1 MSIVVTN
8 PPRVGAELVKQFSKL
23 GVATVHEA
31 QGRKGLMSADI
42 KPIYRPAEIVGT
54 AVTCEVAPG
63 DNWMIHVA
71 VEQCREGDILVVTP
85 TSPCSDGYFG
95 DLLAESF
102 RAQGVRGLIMNAGVR
117 DIATLTEMQ
126 FPVWSK
132 TVFAQGTVKETTA
145 NVNTPIVCGDALV
158 NPGDLIVAD
167 DDGVVVVH
175 QKDVESTLKN
185 AQAREAN
192 EAAKRERL
200 ASGELGL
207 DIYSMRERL
216 ADKGLSYI
224 DYETWKDSQ

>member
-8 PPRVGAELVKQFSKL
+8 PPRVDSALVAQFSKL

-42 KPIYRPAEIVGT
+42 KPIYRPVEIVGT

-95 DLLAESF
+95 DLLAESL

-132 TVFAQGTVKETTA
+132 TVYAQGTVKETTA
-145 NVNTPIVCGDALV
+145 NVNTPIVCGNALV

-185 AQAREAN
+185 AQARETN
-192 EAAKRERL
+192 ETAKRERL
-200 ASGELGL
+200 ASGEFGL
-207 DIYSMRERL
+207 DIYNMRARL
-216 ADKGLSYI
+216 TDKGLTYI
-224 DYETWKDSQ
+224 DYETWKDSE

>member
-8 PPRVGAELVKQFSKL
+8 PPRVDSALVEQFARL

-31 QGRKGLMSADI
+31 QGRKGLMSPDI

-71 VEQCREGDILVVTP
+71 VEQCREGDILVVSP

-95 DLLAESF
+95 DLLAESL
-102 RAQGVRGLIMNAGVR
+102 RAQGVRGLIMDAGVR

-132 TVFAQGTVKETTA
+132 TVFAQGTVKETIA
-145 NVNTPIVCGDALV
+145 NVNIPIVCGGMLV
-158 NPGDLIVAD
+158 KPGDLIIAD
-167 DDGVVVVH
+167 DDGVVVVA
-175 QKDVESTLKN
+175 QQDAEATLEK

-192 EAAKRERL
+192 ETAKRERL

-207 DIYSMRERL
+207 DIYNMRERL
-216 ADKGLSYI
+216 AEKGLTYI
-224 DYETWKDSQ
+224 DYEKWRESN

>member
-8 PPRVGAELVKQFSKL
+8 PPRVDSALVEQFARL

-31 QGRKGLMSADI
+31 QGRKGLMSPDI

-71 VEQCREGDILVVTP
+71 VEQCREGDILVVSP
-85 TSPCSDGYFG
+85 TSSCSDGYFG
-95 DLLAESF
+95 DLLAESL
-102 RAQGVRGLIMNAGVR
+102 RAQGVRGLIMDAGVR

-132 TVFAQGTVKETTA
+132 TVFAQGTVKETIA
-145 NVNTPIVCGDALV
+145 NVNTPIVCGGMLV
-158 NPGDLIVAD
+158 KPGDLIIAD
-167 DDGVVVVH
+167 DDGVVVVA
-175 QKDVESTLKN
+175 QQDAEATLEK

-192 EAAKRERL
+192 ETAKRERL

-207 DIYSMRERL
+207 DIYNMRERL
-216 ADKGLSYI
+216 AEKGLTYI
-224 DYETWKDSQ
+224 DYEKWRESN

>member
-8 PPRVGAELVKQFSKL
+8 PPRVDTAIVDQFAKL

-42 KPIYRPAEIVGT
+42 KPIFRPAEIVGT

-71 VEQCREGDILVVTP
+71 AEQCRPGDILVVTP

-95 DLLAESF
+95 DLLAESL
-102 RAQGVRGLIMNAGVR
+102 RAQGVRGLVINAGVR
-117 DIATLTEMQ
+117 DIATLTEMN

-132 TVFAQGTVKETTA
+132 TVYAQGTVKETIA
-145 NVNTPIVCGDALV
+145 NVNTPIVCAGALV

-167 DDGVVVVH
+167 NDGVVVVH
-175 QKDVESTLKN
+175 QSEVESTLKN

-192 EAAKRERL
+192 ETAKRDRL

-207 DIYSMRERL
+207 DIYNMRERL
-216 ADKGLSYI
+216 ADKGLTYI
-224 DYETWKDSQ
+224 DFEKWQESE

>member
-8 PPRVGAELVKQFSKL
+8 PPRVDSALVEQFNKL

-42 KPIYRPAEIVGT
+42 KPIFRPAEIVGT

-71 VEQCREGDILVVTP
+71 AEQCQKGDILVVSP

-95 DLLAESF
+95 DLLAESL
-102 RAQGVRGLIMNAGVR
+102 RAQGVHGLIMNAGVR
-117 DIATLTEMQ
+117 DIATLTEMR
-126 FPVWSK
+126 FPVWSA
-132 TVFAQGTVKETTA
+132 TVYAQGTVKETTA
-145 NVNTPIVCGDALV
+145 NVNTPIVCGGTLV

-175 QKDVESTLKN
+175 QKDVETTLKN

-192 EAAKRERL
+192 ESAKRDRL

-207 DIYSMRERL
+207 DIYNMREPL
-216 ADKGLSYI
+216 TAKGLTYI
-224 DYETWKDSQ
+224 DYKKWQESK

>member
-8 PPRVGAELVKQFSKL
+8 PPRVDSALVEQFNKL

-31 QGRKGLMSADI
+31 QERKGLMSADI
-42 KPIYRPAEIVGT
+42 KPIFRPSEIVGT
-54 AVTCEVAPG
+54 AVTCEVSPG

-71 VEQCREGDILVVTP
+71 VEQCQKGDILVVSP

-95 DLLAESF
+95 DLLAESL
-102 RAQGVRGLIMNAGVR
+102 RAHGVRGLIMNAGVR
-117 DIATLTEMQ
+117 DIATLTEMR
-126 FPVWSK
+126 FPVWSA

-145 NVNTPIVCGDALV
+145 NVNTPIVCGGTLV

-175 QKDVESTLKN
+175 QKDVETTLKN

-192 EAAKRERL
+192 ESAKRDRL

-207 DIYSMRERL
+207 DIYNMRERL
-216 ADKGLSYI
+216 TAKGLTYI
-224 DYETWKDSQ
+224 DYKKWQESK

>member
-8 PPRVGAELVKQFSKL
+8 PPRVDSVLVEQFARL

-31 QGRKGLMSADI
+31 QGRKGLMSPDI

-71 VEQCREGDILVVTP
+71 VEQCREGDILVVSP

-95 DLLAESF
+95 DLLAESL
-102 RAQGVRGLIMNAGVR
+102 RAQGVRGLIMDAGVR

-132 TVFAQGTVKETTA
+132 TVFAQGTVKETIA
-145 NVNTPIVCGDALV
+145 NVNTPIVCGGMLV
-158 NPGDLIVAD
+158 KPGDLIIAD
-167 DDGVVVVH
+167 DDGVVVVA
-175 QKDVESTLKN
+175 QQDAEATLEK

-192 EAAKRERL
+192 ETAKRERL

-207 DIYSMRERL
+207 DIYNMRERL
-216 ADKGLSYI
+216 AEKGLTYI
-224 DYETWKDSQ
+224 DYEKWRESN

>member
-8 PPRVGAELVKQFSKL
+8 PPRVDSALVEQFARL

-31 QGRKGLMSADI
+31 QGRKGLMSPDI

-71 VEQCREGDILVVTP
+71 VEQCREGDILVVSP

-95 DLLAESF
+95 DLLAESL
-102 RAQGVRGLIMNAGVR
+102 RAQGVRGLIMDAGVR

-132 TVFAQGTVKETTA
+132 TVFAQGTVKETIA
-145 NVNTPIVCGDALV
+145 NVNTPIVCGGMLV
-158 NPGDLIVAD
+158 KPGDLIIAD
-167 DDGVVVVH
+167 DDGVVVVA
-175 QKDVESTLKN
+175 QQDAEATLEK

-192 EAAKRERL
+192 ETAKRERL

-207 DIYSMRERL
+207 DIYNMRERL
-216 ADKGLSYI
+216 SEKGLTYI
-224 DYETWKDSQ
+224 DYEKWRESN